1 MVGVPKYATKSKLR
15 TVQEKL
21 YTVDVAMMNM
31 RENAFSPENLG
42 WRLETIVL
50 IQLLRKCKLNGWDI
64 CYLKE
69 RSGECDF
76 LVCKGNQVLQCI
88 QVSYDISTEKTRNRE
103 LNGLKTAAQ
112 VTKCNNL
119 LLLTDHTYEDTT
131 HEGLDIK
138 IRPVHEWQ

>member
-1 MVGVPKYATKSKLR
+1 MLSPFRVLLVGVPKYATKSKLR

-103 LNGLKTAAQ
+103 LNGLKTVYHQ
-112 VTKCNNL
+112 L
-119 LLLTDHTYEDTT
+119 LHIV
-131 HEGLDIK
+131 HPFSDIGK
-138 IRPVHEWQ
+138 EALPFPLSGHY